1 MAPESPREREPQGL
15 QGSSLSIRAMK
26 NFPEGKASE
35 LAGGRVPVGFYP
47 SAAQTLSSCLRKDSM
62 SSGLQGPT

>member
-1 MAPESPREREPQGL
+1 MAPKSPRERAPQGL
-15 QGSSLSIRAMK
+15 QESSLSILTMK

-47 SAAQTLSSCLRKDSM
+47 STA
-62 SSGLQGPT
+62 